1 VIRCKFCVLVC
12 GIAKATHNSSCI
24 RAHRH
29 WTTPVNIQ
37 YSGSVGNREPW
48 SLKREEMQMLELWT
62 IV

>member
-1 VIRCKFCVLVC
+1 VLVC

-29 WTTPVNIQ
+29 WTVPVNIQ
-37 YSGSVGNREPW
+37 YSGSVGDREPW